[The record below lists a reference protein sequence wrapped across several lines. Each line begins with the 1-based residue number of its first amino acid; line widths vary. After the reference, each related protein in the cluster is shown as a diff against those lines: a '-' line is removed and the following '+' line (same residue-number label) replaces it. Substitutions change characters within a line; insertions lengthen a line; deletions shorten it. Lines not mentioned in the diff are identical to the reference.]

1 MIKLFESTSENHEV
15 NTYEELIAA
24 FDATTASIEEDYES
38 FPKRAKTITGID
50 SNRADDHLKAP
61 GNAGVYAREFI
72 AAYLRGVAKK
82 IIVRDCIQYTL
93 DNVFDGI
100 SKPIEFETHVE
111 AARVLVALSFIN
123 DYGSMLY
130 EAAFLGF
137 IEHAPRDVME
147 NVSKGFIRFSEACKA
162 QASQD
167 EIEYPLDDAL
177 MEMGMDPASLVE
189 MLLKIQVET
198 ELKAAV

>member
-1 MIKLFESTSENHEV
+1 
-15 NTYEELIAA
+15 
-24 FDATTASIEEDYES
+24 
-38 FPKRAKTITGID
+38 
-50 SNRADDHLKAP
+50 
-61 GNAGVYAREFI
+61 
-72 AAYLRGVAKK
+72 
-82 IIVRDCIQYTL
+82 
-93 DNVFDGI
+93 
-100 SKPIEFETHVE
+100 
-111 AARVLVALSFIN
+111 
-123 DYGSMLY
+123 MLY

-177 MEMGMDPASLVE
+177 MEMGMDHASLVE

-198 ELKAAV
+198 ELKDAV